1 MQSSIHVAVIGG
13 GISGLATAYYLER
26 EAAEQQI
33 PLAVT
38 VVEKGPVLGG
48 KIATDRHDGFII
60 EGGPESFVTRKPWA
74 WDLCQ
79 ELGLGDRIVGTS
91 NGKNYILHDGRPEAV
106 PMNPVAF
113 ARSPLLSTS
122 GKLRLLKE
130 PFVKARRDPSDET
143 LGSFI
148 RRRLG
153 DEALENL
160 VGPAVGSIYLSDADE
175 MSLQVTFDR
184 FAEMER
190 EHGSLVKG
198 MFAMMRSRSS
208 SSENKSKQEKP
219 PAFATLR
226 TGLMELV
233 ESVADH
239 IQGDIL
245 TGTAVSEIALNPAAA
260 PPYTLH
266 LDNGQKL
273 QADIIILAL
282 PAFNMADLLAPHD
295 EGIAAQLRSIIY
307 NSVTTVTLSFNESE
321 IEAPF
326 DGFGVVMPAKET
338 SELLAVEGMSVKF
351 PHRAPE
357 GQFVLR
363 AFAGG
368 QNESLVNLPDE
379 ELLAL
384 VRRELESIFGITAA
398 PTTHRIFRW
407 PQANPQ
413 CGVGHL
419 RMMDGIEEQLGEILP
434 NLYLTGSALRGL
446 GIPDCV
452 RQAGDTASQVLAQI
466 KKTSSAAAA

>member
-1 MQSSIHVAVIGG
+1 MQSSTQVAIIGG
-13 GISGLATAYYLER
+13 GISGLATAYYLEQD
-26 EAAEQQI
+26 AAEQQV

-38 VVEKGPVLGG
+38 VIEKAPVLGG
-48 KIATDRHDGFII
+48 KIATDRRDGFII

-74 WDLCQ
+74 WELCQ
-79 ELGLGDRIVGTS
+79 ELGLGDRMVGTK
-91 NGKNYILHDGRPEAV
+91 NGKNYILHDGRPQIV
-106 PMNPVAF
+106 PMSPVAF
-113 ARSPLLSTS
+113 IRSPLLSTG
-122 GKLRLLKE
+122 GKLRLFKE
-130 PFVKARRDPSDET
+130 PFVEARRDPSDET

-160 VGPAVGSIYLSDADE
+160 VGPAVGSIYLSDADQ
-175 MSLQVTFDR
+175 MSVQVSFDR
-184 FAEMER
+184 FAELER

-198 MFAMMRSRSS
+198 MFSMMRSRRGSS
-208 SSENKSKQEKP
+208 KSNSKQEKP

-233 ESVADH
+233 ETLADR

-245 TGTAVSEIALNPAAA
+245 TGTGVSELEHNPGAA
-260 PPYTLH
+260 PPYALH
-266 LDNGQKL
+266 LDDGQTL
-273 QADIIILAL
+273 HADTVVLAL
-282 PAFNMADLLAPHD
+282 PAYNMAELLAPYD
-295 EGIAAQLRSIIY
+295 EEIAGQLRSVVY
-307 NSVTTVTLSFNESE
+307 NSVTTVTLSFNEAE

-326 DGFGVVMPAKET
+326 DGFGVVMPAKE
-338 SELLAVEGMSVKF
+338 SSQLLAVEGMSVKF

-363 AFAGG
+363 AFVGG
-368 QNESLVNLPDE
+368 HNQSLARLPDE

-384 VRRELESIFGITAA
+384 VRRELESIFGITVT
-398 PTTHRIFRW
+398 PTIHRIFRW

-419 RMMDGIEEQLGEILP
+419 RMMDEIEGQLSEMLP

-446 GIPDCV
+446 GVPDCV
-452 RQAGDTASQVLAQI
+452 RQAHDTADQVLAQI
-466 KKTSSAAAA
+466 KQTAAVPV